1 MMNQLERHLLVVVAG
16 RFVDEHELADSM
28 DRHFAANTYTHYKF
42 YCHQHKSIGINRE
55 TNERFSSMNINS
67 VCQ

>member
-28 DRHFAANTYTHYKF
+28 DRHFAANTYIH
-42 YCHQHKSIGINRE
+42 IIN
-55 TNERFSSMNINS
+55 FIAININQLELIERPMS
-67 VCQ
+67 DSQA